1 MDFNHNSIYFH
12 KPLQVTN
19 SASKVRFFFIFECSK
34 KKEEFYK
41 LNFRPN
47 SLNETFHHSFFLR
60 FIVVLRQGSEMCSVK
75 SFRVL
80 PPGGSVINKGRV
92 PTGH

>member
-1 MDFNHNSIYFH
+1 M
-12 KPLQVTN
+12 
-19 SASKVRFFFIFECSK
+19 
-34 KKEEFYK
+34 
-41 LNFRPN
+41 
-47 SLNETFHHSFFLR
+47 
-60 FIVVLRQGSEMCSVK
+60 VLRQGSEMCSVK